1 MTLYREDD
9 RGRVK
14 IQQRSEEEFRIIVS
28 AYNKH
33 LYTKDYKKEDIRGLI
48 IDFIVNGYEI
58 QTNIL
63 YSDIYEM
70 LKRKKEIEV

>member
-70 LKRKKEIEV
+70 LKGKKEIEV